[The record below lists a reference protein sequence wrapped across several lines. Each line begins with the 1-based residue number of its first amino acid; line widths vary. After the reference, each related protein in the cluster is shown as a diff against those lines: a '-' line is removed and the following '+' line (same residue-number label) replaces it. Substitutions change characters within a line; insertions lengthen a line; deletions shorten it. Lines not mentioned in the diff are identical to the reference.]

1 MQLSADDEKIIV
13 FTPNHDQK
21 MLTQSTREVEFVSLQ
36 DSPFDAESPKKEDV
50 DSFTEAKSKVL
61 EQYLRQHPG
70 LFEFVNDKFGFDK
83 LDVFLAEI
91 GTFPSIASLEKFE
104 NKFLEAFINLYR
116 FNDFRHLNK
125 YLLEVHKKL
134 KQGGIFIGRGETL
147 EIHKSKFFSKYPKYL
162 SPMFYLIHFIYARA
176 MVKLPGLKKIYFMTS
191 RGKNRAISKA
201 EILGRL
207 YFCGFKVLAVEE
219 TEENFYFIAKKQTS
233 PSINKN
239 PSYNF
244 IIKLRRMGLNDQPI
258 FIRKF
263 RTMHPYSEYL
273 QEYVFEHNKLQS
285 NGKFKDDFR
294 ITDWGRVM
302 RKYWLDELPQLFNYF
317 RGDINLVGVRALSRH
332 YFSLYPKDLQEL
344 RFKYKPGL
352 IPPYYADL
360 PQSFDEILESERR
373 YFSAKENRS
382 FLTDNLYLV
391 RALTNILLR
400 NARSN

>member
-1 MQLSADDEKIIV
+1 MKIDSEKTV
-13 FTPNHDQK
+13 QDGVVQPNFPVVVEAETKQEVSFAGLK
-21 MLTQSTREVEFVSLQ
+21 TRVLTRL
-36 DSPFDAESPKKEDV
+36 
-50 DSFTEAKSKVL
+50 
-61 EQYLRQHPG
+61 LRSCPG
-70 LFEFVNDKFGFDK
+70 LFDFVDKNLGLSSFDI
-83 LDVFLAEI
+83 FESEA
-91 GTFPSIASLEKFE
+91 GTFPSISSLQRLEKDSLQS
-104 NKFLEAFINLYR
+104 FLNLHR
-116 FNDFRHLNK
+116 FNDFRYLNK
-125 YLLEVHKKL
+125 YLLEVHEKL
-134 KQGGIFIGRGETL
+134 IPGGIFIGRGDTL
-147 EIHKSKFFSKYPKYL
+147 EIHKRNFFKTYPPYL
-162 SPMFYLIHFIYARA
+162 SKALYLFHFIYFRA
-176 MVKLPGLKKIYFMTS
+176 MAKLPLLKKVYFMIS

-219 TEENFYFIAKKQTS
+219 TEENFYFIAKKHTN
-233 PSINKN
+233 PSTYKN

-244 IIKLRRMGLNDQPI
+244 IIKLRRVGLNGQPI

-285 NGKFKDDFR
+285 NGKFKNDFR
-294 ITDWGRVM
+294 IAHWGRVM

-344 RFKYKPGL
+344 RSTYKPGL

-360 PQSFDEILESERR
+360 PQTFDEILESERQ

-382 FLTDNLYLV
+382 FLTDYLYLF
-391 RALTNILLR
+391 RALKNILFR
-400 NARSN
+400 NVRSH

>member
-1 MQLSADDEKIIV
+1 VVVQPDFPVLAEAETKPEISFAELKTRI
-13 FTPNHDQK
+13 
-21 MLTQSTREVEFVSLQ
+21 LTRL
-36 DSPFDAESPKKEDV
+36 
-50 DSFTEAKSKVL
+50 
-61 EQYLRQHPG
+61 LRSYPG
-70 LFEFVNDKFGFDK
+70 LFDFVKKNLGLSSFDLFESK
-83 LDVFLAEI
+83 A
-91 GTFPSIASLEKFE
+91 GTFPSISSLQRLEKDS
-104 NKFLEAFINLYR
+104 LQSFINLYR
-116 FNDFRHLNK
+116 FNDFGHLNK

-147 EIHKSKFFSKYPKYL
+147 EIHKSKFFGKHPKYL
-162 SPMFYLIHFIYARA
+162 SPLFYLIHFIYARA
-176 MVKLPGLKKIYFMTS
+176 MAKLPLLKNIYFMTS

-219 TEENFYFIAKKQTS
+219 TEENLYFIAKKYTS
-233 PSINKN
+233 PSTHKN

-244 IIKLRRMGLNDQPI
+244 IIKLRRVGLNGQPI

-285 NGKFKDDFR
+285 NGKFKNDFR
-294 ITDWGRVM
+294 IADWGRVM

-344 RFKYKPGL
+344 RSKYKPGL

-360 PQSFDEILESERR
+360 PQSFNEILESERQ

-382 FLTDNLYLV
+382 FFTDEVYLF
-391 RALTNILLR
+391 RALENILLR
-400 NARSN
+400 NVRSH